1 MPDLSKLADPNVRE
15 ALLLAEVA
23 AWLHNIGK
31 LEPNFLVMQTGES
44 PDILESYRI
53 PGQYTFKRFCKPTV
67 LLSQF
72 PYENLKGPLYFL
84 DFQRGQEIR
93 RLEREIRKIQQQL
106 QSLPQDAPERSRL
119 GQELQRYNQQLQQR
133 RLDKEKREQQ
143 TCQKYEQKI
152 EQCPLF
158 VGSQRWPLGSLL
170 TMFWESEWFDKPN
183 NLSYEP
189 GSEDDPD
196 YQRIP
201 KPDVRL
207 QAGLTMD
214 MPALLLLAH
223 GEISGQEK
231 KGFDPHGRYIDVES
245 YEEKP
250 AAELVRLRLSS
261 AFGYETELFW
271 QDWINQRQ
279 GIVDE
284 ILDSWGSPLSLK
296 NKLLVVLTP
305 MLRALGDTQRP
316 INEISLWDYSA
327 ATSALFKSAIAQA
340 VLLGQMPTP
349 ATMRWRL
356 LAVRLDAWDFLF
368 QAQQVADLIA
378 RQHLLDEAYRVIKH
392 LLEVEYPLSSAVY
405 SDEHGFVF
413 VIPELPGCS
422 DEQLAQEITS
432 QVHNAL
438 DNPNSLGTLEQEVI
452 LYGPE
457 DVRPSVIIGPPRR
470 GKKLNLSEVLKEE
483 PVSVPSPEMIHR
495 WWESGENRE
504 RCMVCGLRPQGYVE
518 AGLPS
523 FVTSKKAEE
532 RQLCGI
538 CLARRGRRAEAWA
551 TTQPDSTI
559 WIDEV
564 ADVNGRFALIVGR
577 FAMDDW
583 ISGLLVRSMAVGT
596 DKDGNWLAKPPTFA
610 RIHRVWRTTAAF
622 WQEINNEITRMLT
635 DDRRRIRFYLD
646 RQPNLGDYHTYELE
660 LGPTTISVVWVPP
673 DGDTKGYLISADN
686 LQYIAKLL
694 DPSEDLAKDPATS
707 AIFVEDF
714 VKERIP
720 WQPVL
725 RNPDAKMAERTRN
738 LLAGFRILSTEYQEV
753 SYSTAIPILAEPR
766 TFMALV
772 PADKALDVVRAIKT
786 KYEREMGKV
795 RNRLPLH
802 LGVIYAHRRMPLRAV
817 LDVGR
822 RMLEQ
827 KNLGDVGKWKVVED
841 VVEQTGALPA
851 GVAELAHG
859 TQQFHKWYAVKLE
872 HKEEKRTLIW
882 YVPAV
887 MGDGQTKDHW
897 YPYVFWQQDKDGKAD
912 PGNATERRTRYYQSL
927 NPFDCDQNGNPQ
939 LGWLVHAG
947 KLKEG
952 DVVYFAPATLDFQ
965 WLDSAAKR
973 FEIAYDDQGRRQ
985 ELFRRPYLLDELE
998 TLEHI
1003 WDTLKNHLT
1012 QNQIY
1017 ILRDLVEAK
1026 REEWKPEDV
1035 DLRPVKRDD
1044 QGNILQPG
1052 GMFWQFCRDAL
1063 ANAEWKTAPW
1073 SQGQREQW
1081 LDTWASYATR
1091 GWLADVIELHLQIMK
1106 EEASP

>member
-93 RLEREIRKIQQQL
+93 RLERKIREIQQQL
-106 QSLPQDAPERSRL
+106 QSLPQNVPERSRL

-189 GSEDDPD
+189 GSGDDPD

-207 QAGLTMD
+207 QAGLTMED

-250 AAELVRLRLSS
+250 EAKLARLRLSS
-261 AFGYETELFW
+261 AFGYETELPW
-271 QDWINQRQ
+271 QNWMNQRQ
-279 GIVDE
+279 GIVNK
-284 ILDSWGSPLSLK
+284 ILCSWGSPLSLK
-296 NKLLVVLTP
+296 NELAVVLAP
-305 MLRALGDTQRP
+305 LLRALGDTQRP

-327 ATSALFKSAIAQA
+327 ATAALFKGAIAQA
-340 VLLGQMPTP
+340 VFLGQMPTP

-422 DEQLAQEITS
+422 NEQLAQEITS

-438 DNPNSLGTLEQEVI
+438 DNPNSLGTLKQAVI

-483 PVSVPSPEMIHR
+483 PVSVPPPEMIRR

-610 RIHRVWRTTAAF
+610 RIHRVWRTMATF
-622 WQEINNEITRMLT
+622 WEEINNEMTCVLT

-646 RQPNLGDYHTYELE
+646 RQPDLGNYHTYELE
-660 LGPTTISVVWVPP
+660 LGSTTISVVWVPP

-694 DPSEDLAKDPATS
+694 GASEDLAKDPATS

-725 RNPDAKMAERTRN
+725 RNPEAKMAERTRN
-738 LLAGFRILSTEYQEV
+738 LLAGFRIVSTEHQEV
-753 SYSTAIPILAEPR
+753 SYCTAIPILAEPR

-772 PADKALDVVRAIKT
+772 PADKALDVVRAIKA

-802 LGVIYAHRRMPLRAV
+802 LGVVYADSHTPLRTV
-817 LDVGR
+817 LDAGR
-822 RMLEQ
+822 RMLAQ
-827 KNLGDVGKWKVVED
+827 KAQPLIWKVVCPARKLIVQGD
-841 VVEQTGALPA
+841 ALPERFESDQE
-851 GVAELAHG
+851 G
-859 TQQFHKWYAVKLE
+859 QFKEWFEIFLE
-872 HKEEKRTLIW
+872 ARDVDKIGQLTW

-887 MGDGQTKDHW
+887 MGDGQTEDHW

-912 PGNATERRTRYYQSL
+912 PGNATQPRTRYYQAP
-927 NPFDCDQNGNPQ
+927 NPFDLDQDGNSQ
-939 LGWLVHAG
+939 SGWLVHAG
-947 KLKEG
+947 ELEKG
-952 DVVYFAPATLDFQ
+952 DLIYFTPATFDFQ
-965 WLDSAAKR
+965 WLGSGGQR
-973 FEIAYDDQGRRQ
+973 FEIAYDQSGRRFGT
-985 ELFRRPYLLDELE
+985 LARPYLLDEVEAIVACWEVLS
-998 TLEHI
+998 EHLS
-1003 WDTLKNHLT
+1003 T
-1012 QNQIY
+1012 NQIHA
-1017 ILRDLVEAK
+1017 LRGEIESK
-1026 REEWKPEDV
+1026 RAAWFDKPEDS
-1035 DLRPVKRDD
+1035 L
-1044 QGNILQPG
+1044 
-1052 GMFWQFCRDAL
+1052 RDATFEAFCWERL
-1063 ANAEWKTAPW
+1063 TNAEWKTGDKPNPDDMK
-1073 SQGQREQW
+1073 R
-1081 LDTWASYATR
+1081 LVDWAVR
-1091 GWLADVIELHLQIMK
+1091 GLLADAVELYHHIMK
-1106 EEASP
+1106 RKA